1 MGSVWH
7 SPFLCYW
14 LTSKQIVA
22 QDRGRSYLLR
32 WQSNL
37 RHAKAGGIASMG
49 IDWFS
54 ILDSSK
60 VYRESMRIWDRLG
73 ASEEIIA
80 FLHVGCL
87 W

>member
-1 MGSVWH
+1 MAWFIR
-7 SPFLCYW
+7 PFLCYW